1 MRISFNTQ
9 RLGGLAF
16 CVMFA
21 FSSMSFMSSLWSM
34 RSVWESVE
42 LQQEGRVELAL
53 RTNGPAIASIA
64 EEPPASYFNDDF
76 SLEVTELSPS
86 IPAWVYF
93 FLLALQC
100 GFQPILVKAFT
111 PKTIIRSTAVLAQE
125 VVKLLVSVSYLCL
138 SGTWQSSTEHWTMTT
153 AILAAGLPATIFVI
167 QNYCNLMATQALPP
181 ITFSVLNQ
189 TKTLSAALC
198 CFLLLGKSQSRLQM
212 VSLFLLVMAAL
223 VIQQILPI
231 RHPCPRKKSNQQLLV
246 ESEEDKLEEDD
257 GEEEKCIDLVVSETP
272 RQQRRSLSLKNIN
285 VVSSPR
291 SSGSTSLTKI
301 PDFDDVNDETTSR
314 SGEWEND
321 RQYSA
326 EKNREPDV
334 DDVLTKGVI
343 PALVASFLSGLAG
356 ALSQKTLQFHERSP
370 HLFNTEL
377 ACFSSF
383 FLLSSLALGS
393 PDGQLLR
400 RRDGGGFMQ
409 GWTWKTWIPVVTNAA
424 GAILVGLV
432 TKHQGAVRKG
442 FALIFGMLIS
452 GLLQHIIATKNNG
465 TGEVTREQI
474 IGGLIGAVSLW
485 MHSSFPPA
493 AIAS

>member
-1 MRISFNTQ
+1 MRTSFNNQ
-9 RLGGLAF
+9 RRGCLAV

-21 FSSMSFMSSLWSM
+21 FSSMSFMSSLWSVQ
-34 RSVWESVE
+34 SVIESVE
-42 LQQEGRVELAL
+42 LQQEGGTGLPL
-53 RTNGPAIASIA
+53 RTIGPAIASV
-64 EEPPASYFNDDF
+64 EEETSPSLFNDNF
-76 SLEVTELSPS
+76 SLVVTELSPS
-86 IPAWVYF
+86 IPAWIYF
-93 FLLALQC
+93 VLLALQC

-125 VVKLLVSVSYLCL
+125 IVKLLVSVSYLCL
-138 SGTWQSSTEHWTMTT
+138 SATWQSSTEHWSMTN
-153 AILAAGLPATIFVI
+153 AILAAGLPAGIFVI
-167 QNYCNLMATQALPP
+167 QNYCNLMASQALPP

-198 CFLLLGKSQSRLQM
+198 CFLLLGKSQSRLQI
-212 VSLFLLVMAAL
+212 VSLFLLVVAAL

-231 RHPCPRKKSNQQLLV
+231 QQPCPRKKSNQQLLD
-246 ESEEDKLEEDD
+246 ENEEDKLEDEDCD
-257 GEEEKCIDLVVSETP
+257 EEKSIDLVLLETH
-272 RQQRRSLSLKNIN
+272 RKQRHSLTLKNKT
-285 VVSSPR
+285 VVLPPR
-291 SSGSTSLTKI
+291 SSGSNSLTRL
-301 PDFDDVNDETTSR
+301 PDSDDLEDETTSL
-314 SGEWEND
+314 SDDWQND
-321 RQYSA
+321 PQYAA
-326 EKNREPDV
+326 EKNREPEV
-334 DDVLTKGVI
+334 DDVLAKGVI

-400 RRDGGGFMQ
+400 RKDGGGFMQ
-409 GWTWKTWIPVVTNAA
+409 GWTWKTWIPVVTNAV

-442 FALIFGMLIS
+442 FALIFGILIS

-474 IGGLIGAVSLW
+474 IGGFIGAVSLW
-485 MHSSFPPA
+485 MHSSFPPT
-493 AIAS
+493 AIPS